1 MWIFAISDAL
11 WYLAGPFLEATAD
24 HRPWIEASAEHPPI
38 TMVWRVTGRGKTRDV
53 LDEIADAL
61 ARGDARPVPMY
72 ARWIGYDR
80 GGVRLASKSQR

>member
-1 MWIFAISDAL
+1 
-11 WYLAGPFLEATAD
+11 
-24 HRPWIEASAEHPPI
+24 
-38 TMVWRVTGRGKTRDV
+38 MVWRVTGRGKTRDV